1 MEHAADANRV
11 LRPLIICQ
19 EYDKTVFHFN
29 ENEKL
34 SFSFLAM
41 EWLDEVTTHFGSSL
55 EGRMKSFHKLI
66 GTSQKA
72 GVLLSEHSLEMYFPL
87 RGLSA
92 KENYWIHYNE
102 LMAAQ
107 SYGKKN
113 TLLHFRNGLQFE
125 VPFDSR
131 TVKLQIKRCRKYIE
145 CIVAEHHLKNQN
157 SIDFTFF

>member
-1 MEHAADANRV
+1 MEHVADASRL
-11 LRPLIICQ
+11 LRPLIIAQ

-29 ENEKL
+29 TDEKVN
-34 SFSFLAM
+34 FSFRAM

-55 EGRMKSFHKLI
+55 EGRMKSFHTLI

-92 KENYWIHYNE
+92 KENYWVHYNE
-102 LMAAQ
+102 LMSAQ

-113 TLLHFRNGLQFE
+113 TLLQFRNGLQFA

-145 CIVAEHHLKNQN
+145 CIVAAHQLKTQN
-157 SIDFTFF
+157 PIDFTFF